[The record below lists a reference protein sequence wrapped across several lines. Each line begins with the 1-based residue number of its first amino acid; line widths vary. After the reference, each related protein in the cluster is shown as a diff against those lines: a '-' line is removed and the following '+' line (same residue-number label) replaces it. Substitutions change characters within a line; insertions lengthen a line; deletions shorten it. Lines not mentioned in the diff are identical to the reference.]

1 MTEAP
6 DVPPRTP
13 VRRLADHGP
22 FLAILGSAMLL
33 RLLLAYVAFPGQGY
47 ASDLNE
53 FGSWASVLA
62 DHGPGSFYQL
72 SGANYPP
79 GYMYVLWLLGA
90 LGAPLG
96 SLLGVSSSQATLALL
111 KLPPM
116 LADAAI
122 GVLLYRAGSSWFGR
136 TAGLVAAALFL
147 FLPISWYD
155 SALWGQV
162 DAVGSLLMLAALLA
176 LADGW
181 SEPAMALAVL
191 GVLVKPQDAICL
203 VVVVPVLV
211 RRHLLRVGSGP
222 QPSLGPRL
230 TSLNRR
236 LRGALN
242 HQGPL
247 RLISTFVVGAAVA
260 IVPLL
265 PFDIERFAATDLQG
279 NLLEGHVAGLAGQ
292 FGSVANQYAVLTA
305 NAYNAWSLVG
315 PTPLTSIAGSGS
327 GTWTL
332 DSMSV
337 LWGIPAAQLG
347 AALLV
352 VVGLTVAVG
361 LLLRDDR
368 LTVLLAF
375 AVVAFAF
382 YAVPTRVHERYL
394 FALFPVGALLA
405 CRYGAGVLAYAI
417 ASLLNLVNLHAIL
430 GTPGVVGGPPGGFG
444 GQGGA
449 TLGGGATAGPP
460 SAFGGGPGLGT
471 VPAGSGSAGLGGHGG
486 VSGPA
491 TWIDLPF
498 ADLAKSEPVIVA
510 VAIGQ
515 TVAFVA
521 LLVAWIA
528 VAYGPLLRRLLKRRS
543 AQPQPIAAPD

>member
-1 MTEAP
+1 MTEANQ
-6 DVPPRTP
+6 VPPRDLP
-13 VRRLADHGP
+13 RRLADHGP

-33 RLLLAYVAFPGQGY
+33 RFLLAYVAFPGQGY

-62 DHGPGSFYQL
+62 NHGPGSFYQL
-72 SGANYPP
+72 SSANYPP

-90 LGAPLG
+90 LGGPLG
-96 SLLGVSSSQATLALL
+96 SIFGISSSAATLVLL

-136 TAGLVAAALFL
+136 AAGLMAAALYL
-147 FLPISWYD
+147 FLPIGWYD

-162 DAVGSLLMLAALLA
+162 DAVGALVMLAALLA

-181 SEPAMALAVL
+181 SEPAIALAVL

-203 VVVVPVLV
+203 VVVLPILV

-222 QPSLGPRL
+222 RPNLGRRMAN
-230 TSLNRR
+230 LNER
-236 LRGALN
+236 LRGAITY
-242 HQGPL
+242 QGPL
-247 RLISTFVVGAAVA
+247 RLVSTAAVGVVVG
-260 IVPLL
+260 ILPLL
-265 PFDIERFAATDLQG
+265 PFDIQMFASADLQG
-279 NLLEGHVAGLAGQ
+279 NLLAGHVAGLAGL

-315 PTPLTSIAGSGS
+315 PAPLTSIAGSGS

-337 LWGIPAAQLG
+337 LWGISAAQLG
-347 AALLV
+347 TALLV

-368 LTVLLAF
+368 LSMLLAF

-405 CRYGAGVLAYAI
+405 CRYGAAVLAYVG
-417 ASLLNLVNLHAIL
+417 ASLLNLVNLNAIL
-430 GTPGVVGGPPGGFG
+430 GSSHVVGGPPGGFG
-444 GQGGA
+444 RISGGA
-449 TLGGGATAGPP
+449 NGGPISGPP
-460 SAFGGGPGLGT
+460 GAFGGAPGFGT
-471 VPAGSGSAGLGGHGG
+471 GLAGSGIPGSAGTGASGG

-491 TWIDLPF
+491 TWINLPF
-498 ADLAKSEPVIVA
+498 VDLAKSEPVIVA

-521 LLVAWIA
+521 LFVAWIA
-528 VAYGPLLRRLLKRRS
+528 VAYGPLGRRVLRRT
-543 AQPQPIAAPD
+543 APTE